1 MMIKDICTVS
11 LLLRMGMFSPVDKK
25 SIEGGLFVVDVFFH
39 VENFC
44 CSTFV
49 SLFLKVPS
57 PGFGKY
63 FVITNT

>member
-1 MMIKDICTVS
+1 MKDIFNAR

-25 SIEGGLFVVDVFFH
+25 SIEGSLFVVDVFFH

-44 CSTFV
+44 CATFV
-49 SLFLKVPS
+49 SLFLKVPY
-57 PGFGKY
+57 PGFCKY